1 MKRVTI
7 HDVAKEAG
15 VSVTTVSRV
24 LNDRGYI
31 STEMK
36 EKVLKAIKELN
47 YIPNEMARSF
57 FSNQSKFIALIVPT
71 TENPFFGELTF
82 RIEKA
87 LAKFGYHLFICNS
100 LNDPEN
106 EEKYLR
112 LLNEKRVDGIIV
124 GSHNVDISEYKNYE
138 NQIVSIERKLTENIP
153 MIQSDDY
160 NGGVLAT
167 RELISQGCSNILC
180 VIGDKNVETPANDRS
195 LGYISEMEKN
205 NLKPRFIEIPFQIG
219 YEEKYKIIKDTFQ
232 TKFNFDGVFA
242 GDDVNAKLFMNVAKE
257 MNYDIPEDI
266 KIVGFDG
273 TQTMRSLVPELSTV
287 VQPIEQLANEAV
299 KILLDLLQGKK
310 VKKESTL
317 PVELYLSRTTN
328 RIKN

>member
-7 HDVAKEAG
+7 HDVARKAG

-31 STEMK
+31 SNEMK
-36 EKVLKAIKELN
+36 EKVLNTIEELN

-82 RIEKA
+82 HVEKA

-100 LNDPEN
+100 LNDSEN

-138 NQIVSIERKLTENIP
+138 DQIVSIERKLTKNIP
-153 MIQSDDY
+153 MVQSDDY
-160 NGGVLAT
+160 NGGRLAT
-167 RELISQGCSNILC
+167 QELITQGCTNILC
-180 VIGDKNVETPANDRS
+180 VTGDKNVETPANDRS
-195 LGYISEMEKN
+195 IGYVDEIEKN
-205 NLKPRFIEIPFQIG
+205 NYRKNFIEIPFQIDLD
-219 YEEKYKIIKDTFQ
+219 EKLKIIKETFQ
-232 TKFNFDGVFA
+232 GDFKYDGVFA
-242 GDDVNAKLFMNVAKE
+242 GDDVNAKLFLNVAKE
-257 MNYDIPEDI
+257 MGYDVPKDVKVI
-266 KIVGFDG
+266 GFDG
-273 TQTMRSLVPELSTV
+273 TQSIRYLVPELSTV
-287 VQPIEQLANEAV
+287 VQPIENLAYEAV
-299 KILLDLLQGKK
+299 TTLLDLLKGKK
-310 VKKESTL
+310 VKNEVIL
-317 PVELYLSRTTN
+317 PVELYLSETTQGS
-328 RIKN
+328 KK

>member
-7 HDVAKEAG
+7 HDVADKAG

-36 EKVLKAIKELN
+36 EKVLKTIEELN

-82 RIEKA
+82 YIEKA

-100 LNDPEN
+100 LNDSEN

-138 NQIVSIERKLTENIP
+138 NQIISIERKLTKNIP
-153 MIQSDDY
+153 MVQSDDY
-160 NGGVLAT
+160 NGGKLAS
-167 RELISQGCSNILC
+167 RELISQGCTNILC
-180 VIGDKNVETPANDRS
+180 VIGDKNVETPANDRAI
-195 LGYISEMEKN
+195 GYIEEMEKN
-205 NLKPRFIEIPFQIG
+205 NLGTNFLEIPFQIDLD
-219 YEEKYKIIKDTFQ
+219 EKYRIIKDTFQ
-232 TKFNFDGVFA
+232 TNFKYDGVFA

-257 MNYDIPEDI
+257 MQFDIPEDI
-266 KIVGFDG
+266 KVIGFDG
-273 TQTMRSLVPELSTV
+273 TQTMRSLIPELSTV
-287 VQPIEQLANEAV
+287 VQPIEKLANVAV
-299 KILLDLLQGKK
+299 TNLLDLLQGKK
-310 VKKESTL
+310 VKKEWTL
-317 PVELYLSRTTN
+317 PVELYLSETTN
-328 RIKN
+328 RIKK

>member
-7 HDVAKEAG
+7 HDVAQRAG

-31 STEMK
+31 SAEMK
-36 EKVLKAIKELN
+36 EKVLKAIEELN

-82 RIEKA
+82 YIEKA

-100 LNDPEN
+100 LNDSEN

-138 NQIVSIERKLTENIP
+138 DQIVSIERKLTKNIP
-153 MIQSDDY
+153 MVQSDDY
-160 NGGVLAT
+160 NGGRIAT
-167 RELISQGCSNILC
+167 HELINQGCTNILC

-195 LGYISEMEKN
+195 IGYIDEVEKN
-205 NLKPRFIEIPFQIG
+205 SLNTNFLEIPFQIDLD
-219 YEEKYKIIKDTFQ
+219 EKHKIIKDIFQ
-232 TKFNFDGVFA
+232 NNFNYDGVFA

-257 MNYDIPEDI
+257 MKYDIPGDI
-266 KIVGFDG
+266 KIIGFDG
-273 TQTMRSLVPELSTV
+273 TKSMRSLVPELSTV
-287 VQPIEQLANEAV
+287 IQPIEQLANEAV
-299 KILLDLLQGKK
+299 NILLDLLQGKN
-310 VKKESTL
+310 VAKELTL
-317 PVELYLSRTTN
+317 PVELYLSETTN
-328 RIKN
+328 RIKK